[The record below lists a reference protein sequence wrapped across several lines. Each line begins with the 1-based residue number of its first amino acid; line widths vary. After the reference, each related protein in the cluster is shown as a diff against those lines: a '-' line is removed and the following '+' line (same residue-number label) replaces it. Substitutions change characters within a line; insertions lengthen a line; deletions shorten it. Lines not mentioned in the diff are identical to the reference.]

1 MEQSYEKEREKRIVR
16 AYAEPFRNVE
26 PLEPPEYAIRVH
38 MKLILRIK
46 RPIRIGE
53 IVKERKSSIL
63 QSTDYKSL
71 LGFKRFNLHTYGY
84 I

>member
-38 MKLILRIK
+38 MKLILQLK
-46 RPIRIGE
+46 RTVPIEE
-53 IVKERKSSIL
+53 IVKKE
-63 QSTDYKSL
+63 
-71 LGFKRFNLHTYGY
+71 NLKHYLD